1 MFKGYLGAVV
11 ASISISVGLN
21 KGFSPLTSWMSG
33 ARMLIFSTIFNWI
46 GVSAANATNIML
58 MRNKELKE
66 GIQVKDQSGKEY
78 GKSLIAG
85 KTALT

>member
-1 MFKGYLGAVV
+1 MFKGYMGAVL

-21 KGFSPLTSWMSG
+21 KGFAPLTRRMSG
-33 ARMLIFSTIFNWI
+33 AKMLIFSTLFNWV

-66 GIQVKDQSGKEY
+66 GIQVKDETGK
-78 GKSLIAG
+78 
-85 KTALT
+85 